1 MIASKTNVSP
11 LAALTVSPESE
22 LQDITVITDGD
33 IVYSDT
39 LVTSTTITLISP
51 IHKR

>member
-11 LAALTVSPESE
+11 LATLTVSPESA

-33 IVYSDT
+33 YSSVYSD
-39 LVTSTTITLISP
+39 LSLMY
-51 IHKR
+51 R